1 MSSQDNLGVFSTD
14 PEMPVQLPA
23 GNEVPMPGPTIT
35 DLNHIP
41 VPYGRNVQ
49 TDDRRM
55 GEVDCFRAPGEDPGG
70 ANIMDDRDLDDVGF
84 LSRMDVTSIGTEKRR
99 GGWDPLAT
107 PNGAVPRRVNTSGTR
122 GADDIGMVPPDGSM
136 P

>member
-1 MSSQDNLGVFSTD
+1 VTDSSDNIGMDSMKPVEP
-14 PEMPVQLPA
+14 PEGGYEMAPRPRA
-23 GNEVPMPGPTIT
+23 TIK

-55 GEVDCFRAPGEDPGG
+55 SEVDASGK
-70 ANIMDDRDLDDVGF
+70 NIEDDRDHDDVGY
-84 LSRMDVTSIGTEKRR
+84 LVDMNVTSIGNEKRR
-99 GGWDPLAT
+99 MGWDPLAT
-107 PNGAVPRRVNTSGTR
+107 PNQDNVGGPPRQVNTSGTS
-122 GADDIGMVPPDGSM
+122 GAQDIGSVPADRSM

>member
-1 MSSQDNLGVFSTD
+1 MSSEDNLKVFSTD

-23 GNEVPMPGPTIT
+23 GNEVPMPGPTIK

-41 VPYGRNVQ
+41 VAYGRDVQ
-49 TDDRRM
+49 TDARRM
-55 GEVDCFRAPGEDPGG
+55 GDVSTMKGPSDDPGG
-70 ANIMDDRDLDDVGF
+70 ANIMDDRDLDDVGY
-84 LSRMDVTSIGTEKRR
+84 LSDMNVTSIGNEKRR

-107 PNGAVPRRVNTSGTR
+107 PNGAIPPRVNTSGTR